1 MSQTRKVSGDITFDP
16 TGTINLNSNTVVAGN
31 LTVSGTTTTVSSTD
45 TVLSD
50 RMITLNDGEVGA
62 GVTGRYSGLEIDRGS
77 LDNAQIVFDE
87 NDDLFKI
94 TINGGSTYTN
104 ILTGGGSVG
113 LTDVVDDTTP
123 QLGGDLDVNSQSI
136 VTAAASNADITL
148 APDGTGRVVVSSAAA
163 TVEEELKLDQYL
175 RLVDQGG
182 APTQIA
188 SSTLL
193 YAATAGGGGTG
204 LFFVDSSTSDEL
216 VSKSKA
222 IVYGLI
228 F

>member
-1 MSQTRKVSGDITFDP
+1 MSRVQRVQGDLTLDPSGS
-16 TGTINLNSNTVVAGN
+16 INLNSNTTVNGD
-31 LTVSGTTTTVSSTD
+31 LTVIGTTTTVSSTD
-45 TVLSD
+45 TSVSD
-50 RMITLNDGEVGA
+50 RVITLNDGESGA
-62 GVTGRYSGLEIDRGS
+62 GITGRYSGLEFDRGS
-77 LDNAQIVFDE
+77 LDNAFLVFDE
-87 NDDLFKI
+87 NDDSLKFS
-94 TINGGSTYTN
+94 TNNGSTYVGL
-104 ILTGGGSVG
+104 LTGTGAG
-113 LTDVVDDTTP
+113 LTAVLDDTTP
-123 QLGGDLDVNSQSI
+123 QLGGNLDVNGQSI
-136 VTAAASNADITL
+136 VTVSNGDITL

>member
-1 MSQTRKVSGDITFDP
+1 MSRTQRVTGDLTFDP
-16 TGTINLNSNTVVAGN
+16 TGTINLNSNTIITGD
-31 LTVSGTTTTVSSTD
+31 LTVSGTTTTVSTTD
-45 TVLSD
+45 TVISD
-50 RMITLNDGEVGA
+50 RVITLNNGESGA

-77 LDNAQIVFDE
+77 LNNAEIVFDE

-94 TINGGSTYTN
+94 TTNGGSTYTP
-104 ILTGGGSVG
+104 ILTGSSGSG
-113 LTDVVDDTTP
+113 LTAVLDDTSP
-123 QLGGDLDVNSQSI
+123 QLGGNLDVNSYNI
-136 VTAAASNADITL
+136 VTAAASNGDITL